1 MLSLSVRK
9 KQMKNVSN
17 KNALSQ
23 FFRQKPKVEAPKPKF
38 EVGDVII
45 NTKFK
50 VISKI
55 LEIRGVFDNEDM
67 SVNYEVAQYVMCD
80 IKNDARDK
88 FMAERGGI
96 NTTPQPWQ
104 RDYKRH
110 KYCQAIDATYT
121 KINPDAAY
129 TLYGI
134 KVSNGDDDAGK

>member
-1 MLSLSVRK
+1 
-9 KQMKNVSN
+9 MKNVSN
-17 KNALSQ
+17 KAALSQ
-23 FFRQKPKVEAPKPKF
+23 FFKQRPKVEAPKPKF

-55 LEIRGVFDNEDM
+55 LEIRGIFDNEDM

-88 FMAERGGI
+88 FMAERGGVL
-96 NTTPQPWQ
+96 TPQDSRGMQ

-134 KVSNGDDDAGK
+134 KVSNGDE

>member
-1 MLSLSVRK
+1 
-9 KQMKNVSN
+9 MKNVSN

-88 FMAERGGI
+88 FMAERGGVL
-96 NTTPQPWQ
+96 TPQDSRGMQ

-121 KINPDAAY
+121 KINPDAARIM
-129 TLYGI
+129 YGN
-134 KVSNGDDDAGK
+134 KVSNDGDSDV

>member
-1 MLSLSVRK
+1 
-9 KQMKNVSN
+9 MKNVSN

-88 FMAERGGI
+88 FMAERSGLL
-96 NTTPQPWQ
+96 TTQDSRGMQ
-104 RDYKRH
+104 RNYKRH

-134 KVSNGDDDAGK
+134 KVSNGDNDAG

>member
-1 MLSLSVRK
+1 
-9 KQMKNVSN
+9 MKNVSN
-17 KNALSQ
+17 KDALKQ
-23 FFRQKPKVEAPKPKF
+23 FFKQKPKVEATKPKF

-55 LEIRGVFDNEDM
+55 LEIRGIFDNEDM

-88 FMAERGGI
+88 FMADKMLGPQDSTGMSGERK
-96 NTTPQPWQ
+96 
-104 RDYKRH
+104 YKRH

-121 KINPDAAY
+121 KINPDVAQA
-129 TLYGI
+129 LYGI
-134 KVSNGDDDAGK
+134 RVSNGDE

>member
-1 MLSLSVRK
+1 
-9 KQMKNVSN
+9 MKNVSN

-55 LEIRGVFDNEDM
+55 LEIRGIFDNEDM

-88 FMAERGGI
+88 YMAERGGVL
-96 NTTPQPWQ
+96 TTQDSRGMQ

-134 KVSNGDDDAGK
+134 KVSNGDNDAG

>member
-1 MLSLSVRK
+1 
-9 KQMKNVSN
+9 MKNVSN

-23 FFRQKPKVEAPKPKF
+23 FFKQKPKVEAPKPKF

-55 LEIRGVFDNEDM
+55 LEIKGIFDNEDR

-88 FMAERGGI
+88 FMAERGGVL
-96 NTTPQPWQ
+96 TPQDSRGMQ

-134 KVSNGDDDAGK
+134 KVSNGDNDAG

>member
-1 MLSLSVRK
+1 
-9 KQMKNVSN
+9 MKNVSN
-17 KNALSQ
+17 KAALSQ

-88 FMAERGGI
+88 FMAERGGVL
-96 NTTPQPWQ
+96 TPQDSRGMQ

-134 KVSNGDDDAGK
+134 KVSNGDNDAG

>member
-1 MLSLSVRK
+1 
-9 KQMKNVSN
+9 MKNVSN

-23 FFRQKPKVEAPKPKF
+23 FFRQKPRVEAPKPKF

-88 FMAERGGI
+88 YMADKMLGPQDSTDMNGERK
-96 NTTPQPWQ
+96 
-104 RDYKRH
+104 YKRH

-134 KVSNGDDDAGK
+134 KVSNGDNDAG